1 MDSSSTLDRLTIS
14 QGSTTAKRTS
24 LTISSSRSAHVRPEK
39 KFERA
44 VYAYIQ
50 AIRVLGSEQVN
61 TEEIADALSMPI
73 GEVERAVRSL
83 RKKGVKAINA

>member
-1 MDSSSTLDRLTIS
+1 MDSSSTLDHLIIS

-24 LTISSSRSAHVRPEK
+24 LTISSGRSAHVRPEK
-39 KFERA
+39 KSERA

-50 AIRVLGSEQVN
+50 AIRVLGGKQVN
-61 TEEIADALSMPI
+61 TEDIADALSMPI

>member
-1 MDSSSTLDRLTIS
+1 MTV
-14 QGSTTAKRTS
+14 
-24 LTISSSRSAHVRPEK
+24 ISSSRTAHVRPEK
-39 KFERA
+39 KSEKA

-50 AIRVLGSEQVN
+50 AIRALGRKQVN

-73 GEVERAVRSL
+73 GEVGRAVRSL